1 MRLHQLDLENF
12 GIHTEQSFP
21 FAQQGLQL
29 IYGRNEAGK
38 STLLQ
43 AVREFLFGFV
53 HAGINP
59 FAPDTKNKKMQAT
72 ALLQLK
78 DGTQLEVVRRQG
90 NKNTLSGKF
99 TGTEDLIDE
108 PRWLQLLGG
117 ADLQMY
123 QHVFGFSLKELATG
137 EESLKE
143 ANLDEA
149 LFGGGLGRLHDY
161 KQLIKSIEEETEN
174 LFKSRGQKQQI
185 NSILSEIKTLKAELK
200 ESSLRPAEYEEWLT
214 QARRCEQ
221 DLNHLQSQYEKFYRR
236 QQHLDRLKRAFP
248 LWIELQTRQE
258 QLSRLEAPQSFPADA
273 LDELSQTRTQA
284 KKLAAEV
291 DAHKRELARIDQE
304 ITEIHYSSE
313 LIEASEA
320 VRSLVYGIK
329 EVRGYRRDL
338 PLRQQEQQRDLTEAA
353 AILRRIDPK
362 LKLDQVGRFELT
374 FAQRN
379 KLGQLSRQQQKTQT
393 ELQSQAP
400 DLERLDLEIRELE
413 TSLAEVPTQPAELI
427 ERLQTSRE
435 PLRESIKRK
444 AEVESVIADLQSKLS
459 LRCASIQAIADKTLD
474 LASPLPLPLE
484 STIAQYESKF
494 QSLAEELRGVQ
505 RSVREAND
513 ELTVKQDELRRLEQ
527 GVDLVTEEQLSEI
540 RGRRDAA
547 WQMLREVLLGKAKA
561 AEASA
566 AEANAFEGEVHTA
579 DNMADQRYRNAQLL
593 AEHQAIQ
600 GQIKS
605 LQERLDTRQQ
615 AAEQLQQQQSLLN
628 QAWYEEWQSCGI
640 RPKSPK
646 EMNAWRT
653 AYLDLAEIDAELRR
667 KELDLQP
674 LEERIEA
681 STKLLTAT
689 CQLPDYVE
697 PSEMIDWID
706 SFLREAETQRE
717 KATELKI
724 RLQTKR
730 DQRQSSQ
737 QQYDK
742 RQQQLINLES
752 QASELLSVFDSIG
765 EVSLETANDLLSA
778 IDEIQGRLESAD
790 RLQQRITDMQ
800 QGLEEFTEQVQ
811 AVISATGQDLGE
823 MPPEHAADRLGSLL
837 NEAKSRFDLRKELEI
852 KRQVTMQTL
861 EARQAE
867 HIELEQRLAG
877 WRKQVDVV
885 SDDELESLSQVVRD
899 RQALNQEIAAKEN
912 ELALVRQS
920 EEAESFLKDLA
931 ALDRDRLELDLNE
944 TTRELADIQENL
956 GQINQQLGEWNA
968 RLREI
973 DLSSRA
979 VIAQGKIES
988 LQADLSDCLDRLGP
1002 LLIAREMLDRAMKAF
1017 REENAGQ
1024 LLASISELLERMTEG
1039 RYRRVEHDLEQEGGL
1054 LLVGPDN
1061 VRKKPSE
1068 LSTGTREQLYL
1079 AIRLAYIRH
1088 YSQGAEPL
1096 PVLMDD
1102 ILVNFDDD
1110 RQLATLKVLA
1120 DFDPEIQIIMLTC
1133 HEPLVGKV
1141 QSLVGANRVNRLDG
1155 EPVTSV
1161 VPKPKSSRKKSS
1173 SKSSTPSLF
1182 ENA

>member
-1 MRLHQLDLENF
+1 MRLHRLDLENF

-21 FAQQGLQL
+21 FAEQGLQL

-43 AVREFLFGFV
+43 AVREFLFGFA
-53 HAGINP
+53 HAGSNP
-59 FAPDTKNKKMQAT
+59 FAPDAKNKKMQAT
-72 ALLQLK
+72 AQLQLK
-78 DGTQLEVVRRQG
+78 DGSQLEVVRRQG
-90 NKNTLSGKF
+90 NKNTLSGSF
-99 TGTEDLIDE
+99 AESDDTIDE

-117 ADLQMY
+117 ADQQMY

-161 KQLIKSIEEETEN
+161 KQLIKSIDEEAEN

-221 DLNHLQSQYEKFYRR
+221 DLTRLQSQYEKFYRR
-236 QQHLDRLKRAFP
+236 QQHLDRLKRAHP
-248 LWIELQTRQE
+248 LWIELQTRQD
-258 QLSRLEAPQSFPADA
+258 QLSRLESPQSFPADA

-284 KKLAAEV
+284 KKLASEV
-291 DAHKRELARIDQE
+291 DTHQRELERIDQE
-304 ITEIHYSSE
+304 IKDIHFSNE
-313 LIEASEA
+313 LIEAAEA
-320 VRSLVYGIK
+320 IRSLVYGIK

-338 PLRQQEQQRDLTEAA
+338 PLRQQEQLRDLTEAA

-362 LKLDQVGRFELT
+362 LKLDQVNCFELT
-374 FAQRN
+374 LAQRN
-379 KLGQLSRQQQKTQT
+379 KITQLSRQQQKTQT

-400 DLERLDLEIRELE
+400 DLERLEMEIRELE
-413 TSLAEVPTQPAELI
+413 TSLAEAPTQPAELI

-435 PLRESIKRK
+435 PLREAIKRK
-444 AEVESVIADLQSKLS
+444 AEVESAIADLQSKRS
-459 LRCASIQAIADKTLD
+459 LRTASVQAMVAEPLD
-474 LASPLPLPLE
+474 LATPLPLPLE
-484 STIAQYESKF
+484 STIAHYESQF
-494 QSLAEELRGVQ
+494 QSLAEELRGAK
-505 RSVREAND
+505 RAVREATD
-513 ELTVKQDELRRLEQ
+513 ELTAKRDELRRLEQ
-527 GVDLVTEEQLSEI
+527 GVELVTKEQLSQM
-540 RGRRDAA
+540 RTQRDAS
-547 WQMLREVLLGKAKA
+547 WQQLREMLLGEAKA
-561 AEASA
+561 ADASTSQA
-566 AEANAFEGEVHTA
+566 DAFEGEIRTS
-579 DNMADQRYRNAQLL
+579 DDMADQRYRNAQLL
-593 AEHQAIQ
+593 AEHQAMQ
-600 GQIKS
+600 GQITS
-605 LQERLDTRQQ
+605 LEERLHARQQ
-615 AAEQLQQQQSLLN
+615 VAEQLEQQQDALTK
-628 QAWYEEWQSCGI
+628 AWLAEWQASGI

-653 AYLDLAEIDAELRR
+653 AYLELTEIDADVRR
-667 KELDLQP
+667 KEVELQP
-674 LEERIEA
+674 LQDRIAA
-681 STKLLTAT
+681 STQLLGST
-689 CQLPDYVE
+689 CQLPDYIE

-706 SFLREAETQRE
+706 SFLREAESQRE

-730 DQRQSSQ
+730 DQRQSTQ
-737 QQYDK
+737 QQHDK
-742 RQQQLINLES
+742 RRQQLADLES
-752 QASELLSVFDSIG
+752 QAAELLSVFDSIG
-765 EVSLETANDLLSA
+765 EVNLETAHDLLSA
-778 IDEIQGRLESAD
+778 IDEIQGRLASAD

-800 QGLEEFTEQVQ
+800 QGLDEFTEQVQ
-811 AVISATGQDLGE
+811 AVISATEQDLGN
-823 MPPEHAADRLGSLL
+823 MQPEHAAERLGSLL
-837 NEAKSRFDLRKELEI
+837 TEAKSRYDLRKELEI
-852 KRQVTMQTL
+852 KRQVTTQTL
-861 EARQAE
+861 ESRQAE
-867 HIELEQRLAG
+867 HSELEQRLAG
-877 WRKQVDVV
+877 WRKQVDVG

-899 RQALNQEIAAKEN
+899 RQALAREIAAKES

-920 EEAESFLKDLA
+920 EDAEAFLKDLA
-931 ALDRDRLELDLNE
+931 ELDLDRLELDLTE
-944 TTRELADIQENL
+944 ATRELADIQENL

-1002 LLIAREMLDRAMKAF
+1002 LLIAREMLDRAMRAF

-1039 RYRRVEHDLEQEGGL
+1039 RYTRVEHDLEQEGGL
-1054 LLVGPDN
+1054 LLVGPNN

-1088 YSQGAEPL
+1088 YCQGAEPL

-1110 RQLATLKVLA
+1110 RQMATLKVLA
-1120 DFDPEIQIIMLTC
+1120 EFDAEIQIIMLTC
-1133 HEPLVGKV
+1133 HEPLVDKV
-1141 QSLVGANRVNRLDG
+1141 QSLAGANRVSRIDG
-1155 EPVTSV
+1155 EPVTPT